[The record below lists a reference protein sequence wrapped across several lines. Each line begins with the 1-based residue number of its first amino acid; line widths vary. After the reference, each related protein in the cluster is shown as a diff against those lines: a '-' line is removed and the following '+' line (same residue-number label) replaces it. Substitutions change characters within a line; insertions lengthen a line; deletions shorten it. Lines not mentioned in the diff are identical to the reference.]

1 MAIISATDFKVQT
14 AAMAAA
20 LTAAWKDSAKTEMA
34 AEIKNPHHPLR
45 RVMKFFLTDGATG
58 VITSDD
64 GYVDAAYAGNF
75 PSKGNGLDIVAD
87 VLPVLSTATVEDAAP
102 TQIVLTF
109 DAAITGYVDVTEG
122 GTLTTEKEITNIS
135 VSGAVMTITVDSA
148 YISTDTILVSGIFY
162 GGLVGLTLTDQAVT
176 NNVA

>member
-1 MAIISATDFKVQT
+1 MALETEANFKTQV
-14 AAMAAA
+14 AAIAAA
-20 LTAAWKDSAKTEMA
+20 LTIAWSDTVKTEIA

-45 RVMKFFLTDGATG
+45 KLLKFLIFDSATG
-58 VITSDD
+58 VVTADD
-64 GYVDAAYAGNF
+64 AYVTAAYAGNF
-75 PSKGNGLDIVAD
+75 PSKPNGLDIVAD

-109 DAAITGYVDVTEG
+109 DAAITGYADVTEG

-135 VSGAVMTITVDSA
+135 VAGAVMTITVDSA